1 MRERLEMLAREGEEE
16 RKQRKGN
23 GMIDAG
29 KLQYFTMAA
38 WMRGYASGLDE
49 YEQKVLIFK
58 LNKAADMLDAV
69 FGKYQEEIQESEDDT

>member
-1 MRERLEMLAREGEEE
+1 
-16 RKQRKGN
+16 
-23 GMIDAG
+23 MIDAN

-49 YEQKVLIFK
+49 HLHKPLIFK

-69 FGKYQEEIQESEDDT
+69 WEKYTKEHTEEDES

>member
-16 RKQRKGN
+16 RKRKRES

-38 WMRGYASGLDE
+38 WMRGYATSLDE
-49 YEQKVLIFK
+49 YQHRALIAK

-69 FGKYQEEIQESEDDT
+69 FAKYQEEITESEDD

>member
-16 RKQRKGN
+16 RKQRKES

-38 WMRGYASGLDE
+38 WMRGYASSLD
-49 YEQKVLIFK
+49 YEHETLKHQMI
-58 LNKAADMLDAV
+58 KAAAMLDAV
-69 FGKYQEEIQESEDDT
+69 FAKYQEESEDD

>member
-1 MRERLEMLAREGEEE
+1 
-16 RKQRKGN
+16 
-23 GMIDAG
+23 MIDAN

-49 YEQKVLIFK
+49 YEHKTLVLK

-69 FGKYQEEIQESEDDT
+69 FAKYQEDEFPLEENT

>member
-1 MRERLEMLAREGEEE
+1 
-16 RKQRKGN
+16 
-23 GMIDAG
+23 MIDAN

-49 YEQKVLIFK
+49 YEHKSLVFK

-69 FGKYQEEIQESEDDT
+69 WGKYTEEHTEEKQP

>member
-1 MRERLEMLAREGEEE
+1 
-16 RKQRKGN
+16 
-23 GMIDAG
+23 MIDAN

-49 YEQKVLIFK
+49 YQDKALITK

-69 FGKYQEEIQESEDDT
+69 FAKYQEDVYPTEEDKE

>member
-1 MRERLEMLAREGEEE
+1 
-16 RKQRKGN
+16 
-23 GMIDAG
+23 MIDAS

-49 YEQKVLIFK
+49 YEHKSLIAK

-69 FGKYQEEIQESEDDT
+69 FAKYQEDEYPSEEN